1 MVEKIIDK
9 PIADIIHESFI
20 EYAKEVI
27 EDRALPDV
35 RDGLKPVQRR
45 ILYTMY
51 QSGFTPD
58 KPFRKSAATVGEVLK
73 NLHPHGDASVY
84 NALVKMAQTFNRR
97 YTLVDGHGNFGT
109 TDDSPAAMR
118 YTESRL
124 SPIAMEM
131 LKYIDKDVV
140 EWTNNYDDTMKEPA
154 VLPSMIPNLL
164 VNGGSGIAVG
174 VASNIPPHNLEEVID
189 GICAYI
195 KNPKISTKGLMK
207 YIKGP
212 DFPTGGVV
220 SPEGL
225 FKCFDKGVGTAVIR
239 GKVVI
244 EELPGE
250 KKQLVVTEIPYR
262 VSKNNLLSKMARL
275 IEEEG
280 QESVIEIRDESNIN
294 GIRIVI
300 EMSKEGDAGSLLKKL
315 YDKTPLQTNFNYNV
329 VALVNNK
336 PKQLS
341 LKEAI
346 HEFVEHKKEVIK
358 RRVKYDLDK
367 AKSRLHILEGLLV
380 AIDTIDEIINII
392 RKSKNITEAR
402 KTLRDRIGLTAIQVQ
417 AILDLRLQKLT
428 VLEGDALRKEL
439 GEVTKKIKE
448 LESVLKSEE
457 NILNELVKELLDIKK
472 KHPSQRKTLI
482 KRFDEV
488 KVKTKV
494 ERFTLQINS
503 NKTVRKLSSNYRGN
517 RGLTLK
523 TDSTKRICIFDAD
536 GKIIKITG
544 ITIPNIVDA
553 KVLAMCNEDEVD
565 ENSDVIFVTTDGFVK
580 KSAFSEYVQVKGDC
594 QALKLNK
601 DAKVASIIIGSE
613 LKDMVIVTKKGFV
626 IRIDHTTI
634 RQIGRVG
641 IGVRGIRL
649 EENDEVVG
657 AVTIPED
664 NSKTILVKT
673 DLGTEKIQTKEIQKQ
688 GRGGK
693 GSKLLKGDKIIKL
706 IGAK

>member
-1 MVEKIIDK
+1 M
-9 PIADIIHESFI
+9 
-20 EYAKEVI
+20 
-27 EDRALPDV
+27 
-35 RDGLKPVQRR
+35 
-45 ILYTMY
+45 
-51 QSGFTPD
+51 
-58 KPFRKSAATVGEVLK
+58 
-73 NLHPHGDASVY
+73 
-84 NALVKMAQTFNRR
+84 
-97 YTLVDGHGNFGT
+97 
-109 TDDSPAAMR
+109 
-118 YTESRL
+118 
-124 SPIAMEM
+124 
-131 LKYIDKDVV
+131 
-140 EWTNNYDDTMKEPA
+140 
-154 VLPSMIPNLL
+154 
-164 VNGGSGIAVG
+164 
-174 VASNIPPHNLEEVID
+174 
-189 GICAYI
+189 
-195 KNPKISTKGLMK
+195 
-207 YIKGP
+207 
-212 DFPTGGVV
+212 
-220 SPEGL
+220 
-225 FKCFDKGVGTAVIR
+225 
-239 GKVVI
+239 
-244 EELPGE
+244 
-250 KKQLVVTEIPYR
+250 
-262 VSKNNLLSKMARL
+262 
-275 IEEEG
+275 
-280 QESVIEIRDESNIN
+280 
-294 GIRIVI
+294 
-300 EMSKEGDAGSLLKKL
+300 
-315 YDKTPLQTNFNYNV
+315 
-329 VALVNNK
+329 
-336 PKQLS
+336 
-341 LKEAI
+341 
-346 HEFVEHKKEVIK
+346 
-358 RRVKYDLDK
+358 
-367 AKSRLHILEGLLV
+367 
-380 AIDTIDEIINII
+380 
-392 RKSKNITEAR
+392 
-402 KTLRDRIGLTAIQVQ
+402 Q